1 MSDDDESDIEHD
13 EMEYDAEHRIG
24 RRPYLEGGAPRNLR
38 RDAELD
44 DDEEIWRE
52 SPNEERSSRPIID
65 RSPAKSSG
73 RSSKSSGR
81 SSKSSGRSSKSS
93 AGAEEFL
100 ATLRNRPPPFMK
112 NIEFTKR
119 IDDMRVKDVDRS
131 DVENFLDRIW
141 DEIENYDENN
151 DKESDIGIRKE
162 QWDAQ
167 QRLRLRE
174 LDSDRVFPRRANDKE
189 WKPQPVL
196 DPRRNGEAIS
206 VDARRRRHSKRKTPI
221 KKTELPIIRKQLNA
235 IEDKSNLY
243 PIPVMHINNFPC
255 YSRSQLNDLNHL
267 LQKNIL
273 SPWLRSEITPVI
285 KDGNVVGFLGGPP
298 WHIWEDLIENA
309 IRSMTNERPSVVR
322 EQSSLHSDVR
332 RDFNIPEGVDAV
344 GYLRDI
350 KGAHS
355 VGGMTRFYIEK
366 EYRRSNILLKVREGV
381 SKKKIIYES
390 PRKDIQLGRWKQS
403 VWEWDFPNPQWKS
416 AVKKALVELQ
426 SVLYMTKLNSK
437 AFLQKRNELTAHL
450 EQIRNRI
457 QPIEATDTE
466 PSLAPRK
473 APRTNIVNIYND
485 LTNKVIEWNSEEGK
499 LNKKYVSIDPDAKD
513 LIKNPT
519 NYFKSY
525 YKNILQ
531 VAQGSEPFGSRAAI
545 GNEPFGSRANVVS
558 VPDRTVHIIPILKN
572 MRVYDHLTSG
582 SKVTINI
589 SDVIEYLGDS
599 YYQFCEY
606 KYGTYEK
613 PDGTVMYL
621 DTLHGTY
628 SQVPKYT
635 LEETKSY
642 YIVGPNLH
650 SEEVSTKGARRLA
663 LLLGIDISKIPP
675 WFSIR
680 PEDRAAALTAPI
692 TKEDVMLYFKRDG
705 RHLSEAGA
713 KNLDENYRKA
723 LRSVLK
729 KGEVG
734 AVALGAERNLNVNIL
749 NNFIKEM
756 NKYKTKKEKELYID
770 TIRNVPLYFNYQKQL
785 QLESIINNFN
795 ELLSAA
801 NGLTFKSFINLSTMQ
816 SIASTEGR
824 TMRSI
829 ESVGDRTSADS
840 PEDRRLRQQSADS
853 SEDRRLRE
861 QSAAVGKQCNPKSPK
876 ANNPLY
882 RCNPVTGRWV
892 LR

>member
-1 MSDDDESDIEHD
+1 MSDDDESDIESDIEHD
-13 EMEYDAEHRIG
+13 EIE
-24 RRPYLEGGAPRNLR
+24 YLEGGAPRNLR

-52 SPNEERSSRPIID
+52 SPNEERSSRPIGD
-65 RSPAKSSG
+65 RSPT
-73 RSSKSSGR
+73 KSSGR

-100 ATLRNRPPPFMK
+100 ATLRNRTPPFMK

-119 IDDMRVKDVDRS
+119 LDDMRVKDADRS

-151 DKESDIGIRKE
+151 DKESNIGIRKE

-174 LDSDRVFPRRANDKE
+174 LDADRVFPRRANDKE

-273 SPWLRSEITPVI
+273 SPWLRSEITPVL

-298 WHIWEDLIENA
+298 WHIWEDLIEDA
-309 IRSMTNERPSVVR
+309 IRSMTNEQT
-322 EQSSLHSDVR
+322 EQTSFDVR
-332 RDFNIPEGVDAV
+332 RDFNIPEGADVV

-381 SKKKIIYES
+381 SKKKIIYEL
-390 PRKDIQLGRWKQS
+390 PRKDIQFRRWKQS

-457 QPIEATDTE
+457 QPIEGTDTE
-466 PSLAPRK
+466 PSSAPRK
-473 APRTNIVNIYND
+473 APRINIVNIYND

-531 VAQGSEPFGSRAAI
+531 VAQGSEPFGSRA
-545 GNEPFGSRANVVS
+545 NEVRVVS

-628 SQVPKYT
+628 SQVPNYT

-642 YIVGPNLH
+642 YIVGPDLH

-734 AVALGAERNLNVNIL
+734 AVALGAERNLDVNIL

-770 TIRNVPLYFNYQKQL
+770 TVRNVPLYFNYQKQL

-801 NGLTFKSFINLSTMQ
+801 NGLTFKSFINLSTTQ
-816 SIASTEGR
+816 
-824 TMRSI
+824 
-829 ESVGDRTSADS
+829 SADS

>member
-1 MSDDDESDIEHD
+1 
-13 EMEYDAEHRIG
+13 
-24 RRPYLEGGAPRNLR
+24 
-38 RDAELD
+38 
-44 DDEEIWRE
+44 
-52 SPNEERSSRPIID
+52 
-65 RSPAKSSG
+65 
-73 RSSKSSGR
+73 
-81 SSKSSGRSSKSS
+81 
-93 AGAEEFL
+93 
-100 ATLRNRPPPFMK
+100 MK

-119 IDDMRVKDVDRS
+119 IDDMRVKDADRS

-151 DKESDIGIRKE
+151 ESDIGIRKE

-167 QRLRLRE
+167 ERLRLRE
-174 LDSDRVFPRRANDKE
+174 LDADRVFPRNADDKE
-189 WKPQPVL
+189 WEPQPVL
-196 DPRRNGEAIS
+196 DPRLNSEAVS

-309 IRSMTNERPSVVR
+309 IRSMTNELR
-322 EQSSLHSDVR
+322 SDVR

-381 SKKKIIYES
+381 SKKKIIYEA
-390 PRKDIQLGRWKQS
+390 PRKEIQFRRWKQS

-416 AVKKALVELQ
+416 AVKKALAELQ
-426 SVLYMTKLNSK
+426 SVLYLTKLNSK

-457 QPIEATDTE
+457 QPIESTDTE

-485 LTNKVIEWNSEEGK
+485 LTNKVIEWNSEEGYV
-499 LNKKYVSIDPDAKD
+499 NKKYVSIDPDAKD
-513 LIKNPT
+513 IIKNPT

-525 YKNILQ
+525 YKNILK
-531 VAQGSEPFGSRAAI
+531 VAQDS
-545 GNEPFGSRANVVS
+545 EPFGSRANVVS

-621 DTLHGTY
+621 DTAKPYPSTRSVDTLHGTY

-642 YIVGPNLH
+642 YIVGPDLH
-650 SEEVSTKGARRLA
+650 SEEVSTRGARRLA

-705 RHLSEAGA
+705 RHLSEAGT

-734 AVALGAERNLNVNIL
+734 AVAARSAVL

-795 ELLSAA
+795 ELFSTA
-801 NGLTFKSFINLSTMQ
+801 NGLTFKSFINLST
-816 SIASTEGR
+816 
-824 TMRSI
+824 
-829 ESVGDRTSADS
+829 SADS
-840 PEDRRLRQQSADS
+840 PEDRSQQIADS
-853 SEDRRLRE
+853 PEDRSQ

>member
-1 MSDDDESDIEHD
+1 MSDDDEYDIESDIEHD
-13 EMEYDAEHRIG
+13 EME
-24 RRPYLEGGAPRNLR
+24 YLEGGAPRNLR

-44 DDEEIWRE
+44 DDNVADDYGEIWRE
-52 SPNEERSSRPIID
+52 SPNECEQSSRWLRHGD
-65 RSPAKSSG
+65 RSPT
-73 RSSKSSGR
+73 
-81 SSKSSGRSSKSS
+81 KSSGRSSKSS

-100 ATLRNRPPPFMK
+100 ATLRNRTPPFMK

-119 IDDMRVKDVDRS
+119 LDDMRVKDAAS
-131 DVENFLDRIW
+131 TDVENFLDRIW

-162 QWDAQ
+162 QWYAQ
-167 QRLRLRE
+167 QRVRLRE
-174 LDSDRVFPRRANDKE
+174 LDADRVFPRNADDKE
-189 WKPQPVL
+189 WEPQPASKAV
-196 DPRRNGEAIS
+196 S

-298 WHIWEDLIENA
+298 WHIWEDLIEDA
-309 IRSMTNERPSVVR
+309 IRSMTNERP
-322 EQSSLHSDVR
+322 DVR

-366 EYRRSNILLKVREGV
+366 EYSRSNILLKVREGV
-381 SKKKIIYES
+381 SKKKIIYEA
-390 PRKDIQLGRWKQS
+390 PRKEIQFRRWKQS

-426 SVLYMTKLNSK
+426 SVLYLTKLNSK
-437 AFLQKRNELTAHL
+437 AFLQKRNEFTAHL
-450 EQIRNRI
+450 EQLRNRI
-457 QPIEATDTE
+457 QPIEATETE
-466 PSLAPRK
+466 PSSAPNK
-473 APRTNIVNIYND
+473 ARRTNIRNIED
-485 LTNKVIEWNSEEGK
+485 LTNKVIEWNSEEGYV
-499 LNKKYVSIDPDAKD
+499 NKKYVSIDPDAKD
-513 LIKNPT
+513 IIKNPT

-525 YKNILQ
+525 YKNILK
-531 VAQGSEPFGSRAAI
+531 VAQDSEPFGSRA
-545 GNEPFGSRANVVS
+545 NEVRVVS
-558 VPDRTVHIIPILKN
+558 VLDRTVHIIPILKN

-642 YIVGPNLH
+642 YIVGPDLH
-650 SEEVSTKGARRLA
+650 SEEVSTRGARRLA

-734 AVALGAERNLNVNIL
+734 AVDAARSAVL

-801 NGLTFKSFINLSTMQ
+801 NGLTFKSFINLSTTQ
-816 SIASTEGR
+816 SVASIEGR
-824 TMRSI
+824 TTQSVASI
-829 ESVGDRTSADS
+829 EGRTTQSVASIEGRTSADS
-840 PEDRRLRQQSADS
+840 PEDRMLRQ
-853 SEDRRLRE
+853 